1 MEEILS
7 SVVDKYLDRG
17 LGTIAFILLVLGI
30 IYYAKSLRP
39 LLVQMNTQS
48 NTNEVLIKSS
58 TEAVREIAKSNEN
71 VASALA
77 LLTTTVQNNT
87 HLTNMTI
94 ELIQGMST
102 EIMKISER
110 TTACA
115 SRK

>member
-7 SVVDKYLDRG
+7 TVVDKYLDKG
-17 LGTIAFILLVLGI
+17 LGTIAFILLILGVI
-30 IYYAKSLRP
+30 WYAKSLRP
-39 LLVQMNTQS
+39 LLLQMNTQGTTS
-48 NTNEVLIKSS
+48 EILIKSS
-58 TEAVREIAKSNEN
+58 TEAVKEIAKSNEN

-94 ELIQGMST
+94 ELIQGMNS

-110 TTACA
+110 TTTCLT
-115 SRK
+115 RK